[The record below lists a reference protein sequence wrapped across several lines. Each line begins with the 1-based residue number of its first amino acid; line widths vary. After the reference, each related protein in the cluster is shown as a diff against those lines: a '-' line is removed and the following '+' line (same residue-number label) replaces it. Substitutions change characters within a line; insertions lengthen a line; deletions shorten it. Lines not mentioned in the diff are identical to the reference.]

1 MVSGIFRRNCNTLAQ
16 IRGRNV
22 RIFDT
27 DLCRAVKVEEPGR
40 QGEEVYF
47 FTPDATVNSSAQ
59 ALADSMVVGAV
70 TGIPVGTGME
80 LRVIL
85 PAGEQ
90 APERLTMEKTL
101 NATVLF
107 IPVTLQTEYVLERVG
122 D

>member
-1 MVSGIFRRNCNTLAQ
+1 
-16 IRGRNV
+16 
-22 RIFDT
+22 
-27 DLCRAVKVEEPGR
+27 
-40 QGEEVYF
+40 
-47 FTPDATVNSSAQ
+47 
-59 ALADSMVVGAV
+59 MVVGAV

-85 PAGEQ
+85 PTGEQ